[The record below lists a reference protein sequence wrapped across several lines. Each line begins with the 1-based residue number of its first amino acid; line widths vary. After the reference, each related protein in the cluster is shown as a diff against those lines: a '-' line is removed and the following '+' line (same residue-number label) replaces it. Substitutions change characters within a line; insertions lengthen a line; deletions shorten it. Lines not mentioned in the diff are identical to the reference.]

1 MRERTEEIGGRFD
14 VRSRSDRSGTTVHT
28 RLPVGAVPSQE
39 DVPME
44 AVHA

>member
-28 RLPVGAVPSQE
+28 RLPVGGVSSQQ